1 MIDLIAKLKGLI
13 VVIQLLGE
21 LLRNTH
27 HVIPRLVSFWRRV
40 KPYLVKLFNI
50 IKLSI
55 LKAYLY
61 IRIVISRK

>member
-1 MIDLIAKLKGLI
+1 MMIALIAKLRALI

-27 HVIPRLVSFWRRV
+27 HILPRLVAFWGRV

-61 IRIVISRK
+61 IRITLRK